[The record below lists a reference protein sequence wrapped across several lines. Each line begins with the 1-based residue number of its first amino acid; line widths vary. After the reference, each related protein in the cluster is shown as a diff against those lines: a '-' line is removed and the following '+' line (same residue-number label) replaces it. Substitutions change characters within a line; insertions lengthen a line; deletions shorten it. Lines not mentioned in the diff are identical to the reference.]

1 MKSKASILVA
11 AVLSTLCLSLD
22 ALASSGAGAA
32 ADGYHLEHVVTVPG
46 SSTGWDYIA
55 LDQQRQR
62 VFIAHRKDGLQVY
75 DIPSGAVI
83 RTLADSEGA
92 NTSAIAAEFD
102 LGIAGTTDGH
112 IVVFELSTLKTI
124 ARYQSTTSG
133 FDGATYDAVSK
144 RFAIVGEA
152 DEAKGR
158 TPVLFFD
165 GRTGKPAGSV
175 LLDSVKVD
183 GPRADGA
190 GNIFLPLR
198 DKSMVVKVDAR
209 SLRPV
214 GKIPL
219 KGCVKPAALETDN
232 ASGRIFVGCRGDA
245 KVAPALAVLDA
256 ASGKQVATL
265 PIGHG
270 VDDVFYDQR
279 SGTILS
285 ANGDDASMTV
295 IRRSPAGQYRVAAT
309 VGTRP
314 RARTGVLDQATG
326 KIYLVNAEY
335 VDTYPEGRDIETR
348 YFPNTFSILT
358 YAQ

>member
-1 MKSKASILVA
+1 MKSKALILIA
-11 AVLSTLCLSLD
+11 AVLSSSYLSPS
-22 ALASSGAGAA
+22 ALAQAAGQAA
-32 ADGYHLEHVVTVPG
+32 YHLEHVVTVPG
-46 SSTGWDYIA
+46 TSTGWDYVA
-55 LDQQRQR
+55 LDQPSQRI
-62 VFIAHRKDGLQVY
+62 FIAHRKDGLQVY
-75 DIPSGAVI
+75 GIRSGAVI

-92 NTSAIAAEFD
+92 NTSAIAGEFD
-102 LGIAGTTDGH
+102 RGIAGTTDGH
-112 IVVFELSTLKTI
+112 IVVFELSTLKTL
-124 ARYQSTTSG
+124 ARYQSTTNG
-133 FDGATYDAVSK
+133 FDGATYDPVSK

-165 GRTGKPAGSV
+165 GRTGKPVGSV
-175 LLDSVKVD
+175 WLDSIKVD
-183 GPRADGA
+183 GPRADGS
-190 GNIFLPLR
+190 GHLFLPLR
-198 DKSMVVKVDAR
+198 DKSAVVKVDAR
-209 SLRPV
+209 SLQRV
-214 GKIPL
+214 GKLPL

-232 ASGRIFVGCRGDA
+232 ASGRIFVGCRGDT

-256 ASGKQVATL
+256 TSGQQIATV

-279 SGTILS
+279 TGTIFS

-295 IRRSPAGQYRVAAT
+295 IRRSPAAQYRVAAT
-309 VGTRP
+309 IGTRA

-335 VDTYPEGRDIETR
+335 VDIYLEGGEIETR